1 MAAITNSS
9 AGDGSSVQNSA
20 RAGRSTDVGV
30 SRSTEDARDGGQ
42 EEGMLDDADLAE
54 LEELDQEMR
63 MLAELDAMEQMR
75 DEEDSSSSS
84 SSDEEER
91 RREDEETPVLHA
103 LKAAVPA
110 RAAPPPPHVGL
121 TDLRGADVASRED
134 SVAQVA
140 ALRASADMSGLTAAV
155 DRWSA
160 GEPAVGSFEDPDS
173 VCEIVTLPEP
183 TGESR
188 NRSRG
193 LHVLITK
200 S

>member
-1 MAAITNSS
+1 
-9 AGDGSSVQNSA
+9 
-20 RAGRSTDVGV
+20 
-30 SRSTEDARDGGQ
+30 
-42 EEGMLDDADLAE
+42 MLT
-54 LEELDQEMR
+54 
-63 MLAELDAMEQMR
+63 ELDAAKRMR
-75 DEEDSSSSS
+75 DENESSSLS
-84 SSDEEER
+84 SSDEKER